1 MPDSIATPEVA
12 NTRCLE
18 VFPLWVIVEVHVGKA
33 LHSSVS
39 TTSVCQLRVVLGRL
53 SARLCVEQSL
63 LENIKLDANTDNTGV
78 SMIYMKIQ
86 ANAEVWFELLT
97 SLTCF
102 TFSFVGRLSGVLSS
116 LSSVSKRR
124 VRSTVHVL

>member
-63 LENIKLDANTDNTGV
+63 LENIKLD
-78 SMIYMKIQ
+78 KHRQ
-86 ANAEVWFELLT
+86 H
-97 SLTCF
+97 
-102 TFSFVGRLSGVLSS
+102 GRLNDLHEDSGEC
-116 LSSVSKRR
+116 
-124 VRSTVHVL
+124 